1 VPLWKLLAGNGVF
14 VATTRFAKGHVQRD
28 YYVFVGEKGYS
39 PWYHPLGVTK
49 CK

>member
-1 VPLWKLLAGNGVF
+1 MSSSTALY
-14 VATTRFAKGHVQRD
+14 VQRD

-49 CK
+49 RK